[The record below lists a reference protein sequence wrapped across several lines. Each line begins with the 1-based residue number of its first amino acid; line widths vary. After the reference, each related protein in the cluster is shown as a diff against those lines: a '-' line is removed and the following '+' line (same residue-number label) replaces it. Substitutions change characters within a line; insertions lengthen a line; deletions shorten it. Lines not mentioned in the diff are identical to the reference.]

1 MVSSISVAAKIDV
14 AGGWEQ
20 EGSSVSHPP
29 WAISIREAE
38 TGVTREKM
46 AAMARNGITAFKT
59 MVKDGM
65 MATGRQGRSGKF
77 NNNFSALPLL
87 PFTPGSLRPPHHP
100 TSPSSPHLPFRIA
113 KMLSS
118 RMLLH
123 EILSLRR
130 LFTHTSTQTSPQ
142 SQYERLLASGSIHF
156 CPKQQ
161 RAVDKLQNIHKGISD
176 SSPPS
181 SLSARGLYFHSP
193 PGRGKT
199 MLADFL
205 SFHPSVQRVHFIN
218 FMSDVHQCLHN
229 LRLEPSASQEDRYKA
244 AASELAKEPV
254 LFLDELEVTDI
265 ADASILKR
273 LFEALR
279 SQGTLLVL
287 TSNRAPE
294 DLYKGGLNYSRFQPS
309 FSKSLRKM
317 VDVVDLD
324 GPRDY
329 REFAPESASDS
340 EATARHLF
348 DPPRSLWKDLTA
360 SSLSPPA
367 PTKIPV
373 SAKLT
378 RTVPV
383 PLAQKN
389 EI

>member
-1 MVSSISVAAKIDV
+1 
-14 AGGWEQ
+14 
-20 EGSSVSHPP
+20 
-29 WAISIREAE
+29 
-38 TGVTREKM
+38 
-46 AAMARNGITAFKT
+46 
-59 MVKDGM
+59 
-65 MATGRQGRSGKF
+65 
-77 NNNFSALPLL
+77 
-87 PFTPGSLRPPHHP
+87 
-100 TSPSSPHLPFRIA
+100 
-113 KMLSS
+113 
-118 RMLLH
+118 
-123 EILSLRR
+123 
-130 LFTHTSTQTSPQ
+130 
-142 SQYERLLASGSIHF
+142 
-156 CPKQQ
+156 
-161 RAVDKLQNIHKGISD
+161 
-176 SSPPS
+176 
-181 SLSARGLYFHSP
+181 
-193 PGRGKT
+193 
-199 MLADFL
+199 
-205 SFHPSVQRVHFIN
+205 
-218 FMSDVHQCLHN
+218 MSDVHQCLHN

-389 EI
+389 EICKFTYAQLAGPNSMMSGSCYSALSNVFDVVVLEGLPPLESRDDMRRFTLFVDVMYERRKILVVESPLTSYDDTIGSNAVSSEEVFIKEEGGGELECLEEGGSSGRLTTMFGDNLEWSATGRFGASLLDITDGDFSRSAFQRCRSRMGEMMRVGWVDKAEVGGGLKERIRGALGAGVKPG